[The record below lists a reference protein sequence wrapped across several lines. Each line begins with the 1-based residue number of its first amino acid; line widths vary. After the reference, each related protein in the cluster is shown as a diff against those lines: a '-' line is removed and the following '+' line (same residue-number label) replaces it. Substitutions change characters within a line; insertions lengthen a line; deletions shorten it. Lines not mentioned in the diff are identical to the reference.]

1 MLDINFIRENKEKVK
16 KSIEVRKLDV
26 DLEKLLILD
35 TQRREQITKVD
46 EFRAKRNDAA
56 KAKDIEAGKKV
67 KIELDGLESSLR
79 KIEQEWER
87 SMYQIPNVALDDV
100 PEGDASNFKIIA
112 KVGDET
118 KLNFTPKDHVELGE
132 LLDIIDIPRAAKVSG
147 SRFAYLKNEGVL
159 LELALVSYVV
169 NKLVKSNF
177 LPIIPPTLIKKEM
190 TEKLGYWHGKVNEEH
205 TANENYYLV
214 KDGQEDLYLIGTGE
228 HAVVPMHADEIF
240 SEKDL
245 PKKYVAF
252 SPCFRREVGTGGQDV
267 RGILRVHQFEKVEMV
282 AFVKPED
289 DERVRKEM
297 RDLVE
302 EIMTELELPYQVKK
316 LPSGDISFPAA
327 ETIDIE
333 TWIPSQNL
341 YRETHSISTTTD
353 FQARRLKTRFKGKEG
368 STQFV
373 HILNGTAV
381 AVGRMLIAILENF
394 QQEDGSVKIPE
405 VLQKYTG
412 FSEIKPKK

>member
-1 MLDINFIRENKEKVK
+1 
-16 KSIEVRKLDV
+16 
-26 DLEKLLILD
+26 
-35 TQRREQITKVD
+35 
-46 EFRAKRNDAA
+46 
-56 KAKDIEAGKKV
+56 
-67 KIELDGLESSLR
+67 
-79 KIEQEWER
+79 
-87 SMYQIPNVALDDV
+87 
-100 PEGDASNFKIIA
+100 
-112 KVGDET
+112 
-118 KLNFTPKDHVELGE
+118 
-132 LLDIIDIPRAAKVSG
+132 
-147 SRFAYLKNEGVL
+147 
-159 LELALVSYVV
+159 
-169 NKLVKSNF
+169 
-177 LPIIPPTLIKKEM
+177 
-190 TEKLGYWHGKVNEEH
+190 
-205 TANENYYLV
+205 
-214 KDGQEDLYLIGTGE
+214 
-228 HAVVPMHADEIF
+228 
-240 SEKDL
+240 
-245 PKKYVAF
+245 
-252 SPCFRREVGTGGQDV
+252 
-267 RGILRVHQFEKVEMV
+267 MV